1 MRLTLAVVTVT
12 LGINLLAGCGPAPQP
27 VWNKDSHSFFYTQ
40 ADGSVMQYDLEKEA
54 IRTLLGPDDRQP
66 MQISM
71 NPKMPSIAIAAT
83 ALGQE
88 GRAAQLAFSSLLD
101 GKVTWQKM
109 ETWGNASAKRGICPS
124 SCYWCPTGQ
133 RLLIWYQK
141 GGEIPDLIQS
151 STPFGRF
158 AIYDVK
164 SETLS
169 ELTTAPPAVIM
180 GQAIHT
186 SPLCPDGSGY
196 LAMKL
201 ADNGPKFFFVSWD
214 GWEYPLTVTKD
225 VEALL
230 NTIGDPNTPQEK
242 RMQTCF
248 PLPQGVWTE
257 NSLKFATRSGV
268 VSIDVKSRKITLE
281 SLPENV
287 RKVFDQITSIDA
299 ADAPWITLQT
309 AAFKSGELELHYRM
323 KSGTGGGAA
332 RVELVD
338 TKLQRRR
345 ILLEGVCPENFLTH
359 HLFPAPN
366 GQRILVCLKDART
379 KGFCIH
385 VVQADGTVF
394 AKLDTGTIVAG
405 RVPDSPKPPIAPE
418 RFDGQKAGELKELAG
433 MKFHWCPP
441 GSFMMGEGSPV
452 EVTLSTGF
460 WLGETEVTQGQ
471 WKSLMNSSPWS
482 GKKYVKE
489 GDSYAASYIIHSDP
503 GSAVSFCHRL
513 TERERNAGRLPKG
526 WKYALPTEA
535 QWEYA
540 CRAGT
545 KTKYSFGDDELKL
558 GEYAWF
564 DKNAAS
570 VGDKF
575 SHEVGLKKEN
585 PWGFRD
591 MHGNVCEWCADW
603 YHSKLLGGR
612 DPRGP
617 STGSWELDR
626 VIRGGDWSS
635 SPECRSAYRYKRSPI
650 HPPSY
655 SIGFRVAAVPFRE

>member
-1 MRLTLAVVTVT
+1 MRSTLAVVTAT
-12 LGINLLAGCGPAPQP
+12 LGTILFGGCGPAPQP

-54 IRTLLGPDDRQP
+54 IRTVLGPDDRQP
-66 MQISM
+66 MQIAM
-71 NPKMPSIAIAAT
+71 NPKLPSIAIAAT
-83 ALGQE
+83 ALGPE
-88 GRAAQLAFSSLLD
+88 GRAAQVAFSSLLD

-133 RLLIWYQK
+133 RILIWYQQR
-141 GGEIPDLIQS
+141 GEIPDLIQS

-158 AIYDVK
+158 AVYDVK

-180 GQAIHT
+180 GQAIHA

-214 GWEYPLTVTKD
+214 GWEYPLTITKD
-225 VEALL
+225 AETLL
-230 NTIGDPNTPQEK
+230 NVIGDPSTTQDK
-242 RMQTCF
+242 RMLTCF
-248 PLPQGVWTE
+248 PLPQGIWTE
-257 NSLKFATRSGV
+257 NVLTFNTRSGV
-268 VSIDVKSRKITLE
+268 VAIDVKSRKITLE
-281 SLPENV
+281 PLPENV
-287 RKVFDQITSIDA
+287 RKVLNQVASTDA
-299 ADAPWITLQT
+299 VDKPWITLQT
-309 AAFKSGELELHYRM
+309 AAFKNGELELHYRM
-323 KSGTGGGAA
+323 KSGTDGGAV

-338 TKLQRRR
+338 IKLQRRR
-345 ILLEGVCPENFLTH
+345 QLLEGVVPDNFLAH

-366 GQRILVCLKDART
+366 GQRILVCLKDPRT

-405 RVPDSPKPPIAPE
+405 TVPNSPQLPVPPE
-418 RFDGQKAGELKELAG
+418 RFDGQNAGELKVVAG

-441 GSFMMGEGSPV
+441 GDFSMGEDSPV
-452 EVTLSTGF
+452 QVTLSTGF

-471 WKSLMNSSPWS
+471 WKSLMKSAPWS
-482 GKKYVKE
+482 DKKYVKE
-489 GDSYAASYIIHSDP
+489 GDNYAASYISHSDP
-503 GSAVSFCHRL
+503 GSASSFCHRL
-513 TERERNAGRLPKG
+513 TEQERNAGRLPTG
-526 WKYALPTEA
+526 WQYALPTEA

-540 CRAGT
+540 CRAGK

-558 GEYAWF
+558 GQYAWF
-564 DKNAAS
+564 DQNAAAI
-570 VGDKF
+570 GNKF
-575 SHEVGLKKEN
+575 SHEVALKKEN
-585 PWGFRD
+585 PWGFLD
-591 MHGNVCEWCADW
+591 MHGNVDEWCADW
-603 YHSKLLGGR
+603 YYHKLHGGSN
-612 DPRGP
+612 PHGP

-626 VIRGGDWSS
+626 VIRGGGWDNGSAN
-635 SPECRSAYRYKRSPI
+635 CRSAYRYKWSTARSPG
-650 HPPSY
+650 Y
-655 SIGFRVAAVPFRE
+655 SIGFRVAAVPSP